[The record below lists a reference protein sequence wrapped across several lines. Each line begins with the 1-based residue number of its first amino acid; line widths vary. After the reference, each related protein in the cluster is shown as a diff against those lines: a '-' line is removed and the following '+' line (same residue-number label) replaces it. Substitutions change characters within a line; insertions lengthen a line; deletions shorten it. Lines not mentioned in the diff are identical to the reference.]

1 MNDKTIKQ
9 NIYSKND
16 KMFNALLLELDRIK
30 RYVQLGSEP
39 KGEQEQHLYY
49 MIEKESQELIESIEI
64 LKEKRTEDYYNYM
77 NK

>member
-1 MNDKTIKQ
+1 MNDKTMKQ

-16 KMFNALLLELDRIK
+16 KMFNALILELDRIK
-30 RYVQLGSEP
+30 RYVQLESEP

-64 LKEKRTEDYYNYM
+64 LKEKRTEDYYNLF
-77 NK
+77 K